1 MSNRARDVL
10 VIIPTHNRAEFISHA
25 IQSSLDQN
33 YPAVKTLIIDDGST
47 DDTREVCFAFQ
58 KERPDQFD
66 YVRQENRGCASARNR
81 GLGRLDDRFGFICFL
96 DSDDRLLPGKL
107 AREVQLL
114 DEHPEA
120 DFTYA
125 DSVVFDELTGLEQT
139 QEVAAAG
146 RPDCFAIEHFLTS
159 EAKCSA
165 ILYRAAAVRNK
176 RFREDLM
183 YNEDSEFLQRVSIEH
198 RCVYSPHP
206 GCWVRWHAGSK
217 SRNFLEIQ
225 KAVLRASLDIL
236 RTYPEFYA
244 TFRVQVDR
252 RIREIETSLFRQ
264 FMLIEQ
270 WDQASLYAT
279 TLLDRFFLALRSN
292 SYYRLRHQA
301 GQVLMKLR

>member
-10 VIIPTHNRAEFISHA
+10 VIIPTYNRARLLPESVRSAFSQDYSAVA
-25 IQSSLDQN
+25 I
-33 YPAVKTLIIDDGST
+33 VVVDDGST
-47 DDTREVCFAFQ
+47 DDTSGACSVLAR
-58 KERPDQFD
+58 QFPGRLL
-66 YVRQENRGCASARNR
+66 YLQQENRGCASARNR
-81 GLGRLDDRFGFICFL
+81 GLERLDDRFGFVCFL

-114 DEHPEA
+114 VEHPEA

-139 QEVAAAG
+139 QKVAAAG
-146 RPDCFAIEHFLTS
+146 RPERFAIEHFLTS

-165 ILYRAAAVRNK
+165 ILYRAAVVRNK

-183 YNEDSEFLQRVSIEH
+183 YNEDSEFLQRLSIEH
-198 RCVYSPHP
+198 RGVYSPHP

-217 SRNFLEIQ
+217 SRNFFEIQ

-244 TFRVQVDR
+244 TFRVRADR
-252 RIREIETSLFRQ
+252 RVREIETSLFRQ

-270 WDQASLYAT
+270 WDQASLHAT